1 MSANSMHLMFGALI
15 TVLCGGLGLLLLFD
29 YVVSNLVAGA
39 SRFWPSVQG
48 QIVSSQITHSTS
60 TSHGHSSTTYEP
72 KVQYTYTVN
81 GTAYQG
87 HNIGFGVTVSGPR
100 DEAEQALKPYPVGA
114 ACTVY
119 YGPKNPA
126 VSVLERKVVN
136 KGWTLFF
143 TILMLAMGAGALI
156 YTVHLLG
163 YI

>member
-1 MSANSMHLMFGALI
+1 MSVSSMPLIFGGLT

-48 QIVSSQITHSTS
+48 QIVLSQIMRSTD
-60 TSHGHSSTTYEP
+60 TSNGHSSTTYEP

-81 GTAYQG
+81 GIVYQG
-87 HNIGFGVTVSGPR
+87 HRIGFGMTVSGSR
-100 DEAEQALKPYPVGA
+100 EEAEQALKPYPVGA
-114 ACTVY
+114 ACMIY

-143 TILMLAMGAGALI
+143 TILMLAIGTGALI
-156 YTVHLLG
+156 YTARLLG